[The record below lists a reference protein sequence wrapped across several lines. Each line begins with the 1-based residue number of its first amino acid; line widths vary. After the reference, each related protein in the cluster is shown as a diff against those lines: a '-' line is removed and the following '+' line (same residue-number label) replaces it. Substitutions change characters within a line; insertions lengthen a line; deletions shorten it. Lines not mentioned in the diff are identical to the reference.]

1 MQEEKSIKELMH
13 TLFNSYKQG
22 DKYEEVALLNSWE
35 KVVGTMIAQK
45 TTKVFINKKTLYLT
59 LASAPLKNELRYHK
73 LVLIEKVNTYAKK
86 ELITDIKFFS

>member
-1 MQEEKSIKELMH
+1 MN
-13 TLFNSYKQG
+13 TLFKSYNNG

-35 KVVGTMIAQK
+35 NVVGKMIAQK
-45 TTKVFINKKTLYLT
+45 TKKVFINKKTLFLT
-59 LASAPLKNELRYHK
+59 VNSAPLKNELRFHK

>member
-1 MQEEKSIKELMH
+1 MH
-13 TLFNSYKQG
+13 TLFKSYKQG

-73 LVLIEKVNTYAKK
+73 LVLIEKVNAYAKK

>member
-1 MQEEKSIKELMH
+1 MN
-13 TLFNSYKQG
+13 TLFKSYNNG

-35 KVVGTMIAQK
+35 NVVGKMIAQK
-45 TTKVFINKKTLYLT
+45 TKKVFINKKTLFLT
-59 LASAPLKNELRYHK
+59 VTSAPLKNELRYHK